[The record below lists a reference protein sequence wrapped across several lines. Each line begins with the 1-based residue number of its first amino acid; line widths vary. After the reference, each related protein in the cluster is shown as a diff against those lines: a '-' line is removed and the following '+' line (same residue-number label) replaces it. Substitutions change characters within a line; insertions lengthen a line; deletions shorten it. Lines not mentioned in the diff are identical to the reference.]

1 MPKVVMPKDH
11 PQAAVIVA
19 GQRVERGKTVD
30 VDPETAAALKDQG
43 WTSPAAK
50 KSAATKAANP
60 TKAEPSASDASDDAD
75 PKES

>member
-11 PQAAVIVA
+11 PSAALIVNGERVKRGQA
-19 GQRVERGKTVD
+19 VE

-43 WTSPAAK
+43 WTSPAT
-50 KSAATKAANP
+50 KSAATKAPAK
-60 TKAEPSASDASDDAD
+60 KAAPSAPTASDDAD